1 MLPLCFNNWH
11 WNSDILRKVHLLEQ
25 IKIMNENSRWDS
37 EIRVRYFLGNIVV
50 INCTSLPIF
59 LIITFKINTTYDFSI
74 INVYKLSCISW
85 RLLPDLL
92 LISIPLRHLLSADS
106 SHRRSCYR
114 QMSAADVTPGTAASH
129 HTLAVFGRTTSVV
142 SCALTLAV
150 ISDWRIQLWG
160 TTCKCVYLCHRRSQL

>member
-1 MLPLCFNNWH
+1 MREPKHVAARFRQW
-11 WNSDILRKVHLLEQ
+11 K
-25 IKIMNENSRWDS
+25 KFFENT
-37 EIRVRYFLGNIVV
+37 IV
-50 INCTSLPIF
+50 INGTSLPVF
-59 LIITFKINTTYDFSI
+59 LTIRFKINRTNDCSI

-85 RLLPDLL
+85 SLLPDLL

-129 HTLAVFGRTTSVV
+129 HTLAVFGRTTSNV

-150 ISDWRIQLWG
+150 LSDWRIQLWG
-160 TTCKCVYLCHRRSQL
+160 TTCKSVYLCNRRSKSK